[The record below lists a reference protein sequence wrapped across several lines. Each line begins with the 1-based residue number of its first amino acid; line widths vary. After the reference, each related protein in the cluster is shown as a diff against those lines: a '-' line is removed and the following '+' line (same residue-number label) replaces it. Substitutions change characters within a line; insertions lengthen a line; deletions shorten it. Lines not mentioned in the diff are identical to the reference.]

1 MPASSSV
8 RRKPRVFNFGSVNID
23 RVYRVPRFVAPG
35 ETLGTSSFEIHTGG
49 KGLNQSVAL
58 ARAGAAT
65 THVGCIGPDG
75 QALVDFLKSSG
86 VDVTQ
91 VRQLD
96 TATGHAVIQVTPDG
110 ENAILI
116 HGGAN
121 RQLTLDHISASLESA
136 SEGDWVLLQ
145 NETNAVAEILREAN
159 TRQLR
164 VALNAAPMTADI
176 VALPLGDLEVLILNQ
191 SEAAALAEAS
201 TPEACFDAL
210 EKRFPQT
217 LHVITLGAAGAI
229 ISQNGARTRFE
240 TIAVDPVD
248 TTGAGDTFAGY
259 LVAGLAANRPL
270 GECVRRAM
278 RAAAICVSRPG
289 AACSIPRANELG

>member
-1 MPASSSV
+1 MQASSSAG
-8 RRKPRVFNFGSVNID
+8 RKPRVFNFGSLNID

-75 QALVDFLKSSG
+75 QALVDFLKTSR
-86 VDVTQ
+86 VDVKQ

-96 TATGHAVIQVTPDG
+96 TPTGHAVIQVAPDG

-121 RQLTLDHISASLESA
+121 CQLALDHIIDSLESA

-145 NETNAVAEILREAN
+145 NETNAVADIIREAGK
-159 TRQLR
+159 RRLR
-164 VALNAAPMTADI
+164 VALNAAPLTADI
-176 VALPLGDLEVLILNQ
+176 ASLPLGNLELLILNQ
-191 SEAAALAEAS
+191 SEAAALADAS
-201 TPEACFDAL
+201 TPEACLDAL
-210 EKRFPQT
+210 KERFPQT

-229 ISQNGARTRFE
+229 TSHGGARTRFE
-240 TIAVDPVD
+240 APAVDPVD

-270 GECVRRAM
+270 DECVRRAM
-278 RAAAICVSRPG
+278 RAAAICVSRLG
-289 AACSIPRANELG
+289 AAGSIPRADELG